1 MKAGMITFLRN
12 GNYGSLLQAWAL
24 QQSVLALGWEA
35 EFLDYAPGVGE
46 KVRNLLRAGNSPKLL
61 LEGIRKRRT
70 GSAAAAQ
77 RLAGLRAFRER
88 ELRLSAPCGNEEALR
103 RAAADCD
110 LLLCG
115 SDQIWSPV
123 WLNEA
128 YFFAWAPP
136 EKRRAAYACSLG
148 VEEIRRRRNAEMMR
162 QWIAPFAAVSVR
174 EEAGAKA
181 LRQLLP
187 GRSDIAVM
195 PDPVFLRTRE
205 QWLALAEKP
214 RRKEAFLLCY
224 FIGDRPDYWEKARSM
239 AAEHGWR
246 LVVSPVTAEACGVIA
261 GGAAQCGLSP
271 EEWLGEIAGAAHV
284 LTDSFHGA
292 AFAALLGTPVT
303 VLRRYR
309 DGDPESK
316 NSRLE
321 QLKANLGAE
330 SLSPLLPSVETDAAL
345 ERLRGRGLA
354 WLEQAL
360 AGG

>member
-24 QQSVLALGWEA
+24 QQTVLELGWEA
-35 EFLDYAPGVGE
+35 EFLDYAPGAGE
-46 KVRNLLRAGNSPKLL
+46 KLRNLLRAGNSPKLL
-61 LEGIRKRRT
+61 LEGIRKRQA
-70 GSAAAAQ
+70 GSEAAR
-77 RLAGLRAFRER
+77 RLA
-88 ELRLSAPCGNEEALR
+88 ELRDFRQRALRLTAPCGSGAALR
-103 RAAADCD
+103 QAAADCD

-148 VEEIRRRRNAEMMR
+148 VTEIRRRHKAEKMR
-162 QWIAPFAAVSVR
+162 RWIAPFAAVSVR

-187 GRSDIAVM
+187 EKNGIAVM

-205 QWLALAEKP
+205 QWLELAVKP
-214 RRKEAFLLCY
+214 RRTEACLFCY
-224 FIGDRPDYWEKARSM
+224 FIGSRPDYWEKARAM

-246 LVVSPVTAEACGVIA
+246 LVVSPVTAEACEAIA
-261 GGAAQCGLSP
+261 GGAAESGLRP

-292 AFAALLGTPVT
+292 AFAALLGTPLT

-321 QLKANLGAE
+321 QLQANLGAE
-330 SLSPLLPSVETDAAL
+330 SLAPLLPSAGTDAAL
-345 ERLRGRGLA
+345 ERLRRQGREWLA
-354 WLEQAL
+354 GVL